1 MSTESPQSALTRLET
16 FADSSQNA
24 ALPVA
29 TQRARQFTLSTGALP
44 RIASRGKPK
53 RIA

>member
-1 MSTESPQSALTRLET
+1 MSTESPQTLET

-53 RIA
+53 TNSVE

>member
-1 MSTESPQSALTRLET
+1 MELPQTFET
-16 FADSSQNA
+16 FADSSDSAPAA
-24 ALPVA
+24 ALAVA

-53 RIA
+53 TNSVE